1 MEVRIYIRSYTG
13 KGFCFLISHVFPFLC
28 SYFCQSSAY
37 LVIINIFYHKFIE
50 VFMQRFVKGIWASVL
65 FWTRF
70 HTVILPTPKKLNVT
84 LHPVMTCKGTIILDI
99 SFELK
104 LFLLCLIE
112 SLSLIIDGAFVH
124 NFLILF
130 HSLVWP
136 TFVYAYSLI
145 LKDDNYH
152 YSFSCYYIQTKI
164 LHFFSLFPHF
174 WKAF

>member
-84 LHPVMTCKGTIILDI
+84 SHPVMTCKGTIILDI

-112 SLSLIIDGAFVH
+112 SLSLIIDAAFVH
-124 NFLILF
+124 ITTTSVSSESINNGVVWSYCLILE
-130 HSLVWP
+130 
-136 TFVYAYSLI
+136 YKIIIYC
-145 LKDDNYH
+145 H
-152 YSFSCYYIQTKI
+152 Y
-164 LHFFSLFPHF
+164 
-174 WKAF
+174 